1 MVNES
6 ISSAI
11 PTWTGDLMS
20 VSIMPRELICLLLG
34 SADQNMENISDED
47 RLKEIVTPSGETKYF
62 EDFIYQDVLPNINAN
77 LQYECGDYKQHVKSI
92 IDSYNSNPNNR
103 RKH

>member
-1 MVNES
+1 MYGLVQLVVLNN
-6 ISSAI
+6 
-11 PTWTGDLMS
+11 
-20 VSIMPRELICLLLG
+20 ELIDVFNR
-34 SADQNMENISDED
+34 AFVDQNMENISNED
-47 RLKEIVTPSGETKYF
+47 RLKEIVTPSGETKCF